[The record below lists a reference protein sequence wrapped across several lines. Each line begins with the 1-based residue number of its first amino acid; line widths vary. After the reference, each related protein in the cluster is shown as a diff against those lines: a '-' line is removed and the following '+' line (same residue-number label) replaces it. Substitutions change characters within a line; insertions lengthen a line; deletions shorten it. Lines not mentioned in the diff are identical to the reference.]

1 MRSRQEI
8 AFRLRQELANLRL
21 LLAPPRPVLEA
32 RAPLCGLPD
41 PEEVAGVVRG
51 TAAAQRLER
60 LADRIVKRR
69 FSLLGLEFEAG
80 SRIAWRRDYRAGIET
95 GTSYFRLVPYLDAD
109 RVGDHK
115 LIWELNRHQHLVVLA
130 QAFVCWGREE
140 YLHEIFAELESW
152 WEENPLQRGINWA
165 SALEVAFR
173 ALSWIWVFHFVGH
186 RMPDDLRRRF
196 LLWLYWHGCHLEA
209 NLSIYFSPNTHLLGE
224 AVALHALGRLLARF
238 PEAARWE
245 RTGGAIVEAEM
256 GRQVRDDGSHF
267 EQSSYYHLYAL
278 DLFLLHAVLSRPG
291 CPAGCP
297 ALGAPRRAPRRHP
310 GAGYLRKLEQMAGYL
325 AALMGPGRRL
335 PFLGDDDGGRVFH
348 PYGEPCQFG
357 RATLATCAAVLGPKG
372 TPEGTPAGW
381 PCRREDVFDQALWW
395 MGPAALER
403 VADAGPEGGPEGTP
417 ASRWFPGAGVAALA
431 GGQTQVIVD
440 AGGFGPG
447 SGGHSHSDTLSLVA
461 RHGGR
466 EVLID
471 PGTYTYV
478 AEPDWRAWFRGTAA
492 HNTLRIDGR
501 DQAGGVPGPGGT
513 PPGAPAG
520 PFRWTN
526 PPRVTA
532 GELRSDA
539 RRDLIEGRCEFAGF
553 VHRRRVWLRKSAG
566 RGAGARLLILDDLS
580 GPEGEHLVEQ
590 FWHPGEPCVM
600 LSPRRFRIGDCACL
614 VVGPLGVVE
623 FGFGGQHGWRSPV
636 PGVKL
641 EAPVIVVRWRGRLP
655 VRLRAAVRFAKD
667 RLVEWEL
674 RPCAELPAL

>member
-1 MRSRQEI
+1 MRSRREI

-21 LLAPPRPVLEA
+21 LLAPPRPMLEA
-32 RAPLCGLPD
+32 QAPLCGLPD
-41 PEEVAGVVRG
+41 PEEVARVVRG
-51 TAAAQRLER
+51 TPAAERLER
-60 LADRIVKRR
+60 LADRIVERR
-69 FSLLGLEFEAG
+69 FSLLGLEFEPG
-80 SRIAWRRDYRAGIET
+80 SRIAWRRDYRSGIET
-95 GTSYFRLVPYLDAD
+95 GTSYFRLVPYLDAG

-140 YLHEIFAELESW
+140 YLREIFAELESW

-173 ALSWIWVFHFVGH
+173 ALSWIWVFHLVGH
-186 RMPDDLRRRF
+186 RMPDDFRRRF

-245 RTGGAIVEAEM
+245 HSSGASVEAEI

-278 DLFLLHAVLSRPG
+278 DMFLLHAVLGSPG
-291 CPAGCP
+291 AG
-297 ALGAPRRAPRRHP
+297 GQAPPQRP
-310 GAGYLRKLEQMAGYL
+310 GAGYLQKLERMAGYL
-325 AALMGPGRRL
+325 AALMGPGRSL

-348 PYGEPCQFG
+348 PYGDPSQFG
-357 RATLATCAAVLGPKG
+357 RATLATCAVV
-372 TPEGTPAGW
+372 AGA

-395 MGPAALER
+395 IGPAALER
-403 VADAGPEGGPEGTP
+403 VSDAGPEDTP
-417 ASRWFPGAGVAALA
+417 ASRWFPGAGVAVLA

-461 RHGGR
+461 RHGER

-478 AEPDWRAWFRGTAA
+478 AEPDWRAWFRGAAA

-501 DQAGGVPGPGGT
+501 DQ
-513 PPGAPAG
+513 GAPAG
-520 PFRWTN
+520 PFRWTH
-526 PPRVTA
+526 PPRVAA
-532 GELRSDA
+532 GEWRSDA
-539 RRDLIEGRCEFAGF
+539 RRDLIEGRCEFARF
-553 VHRRRVWLRKSAG
+553 VHRRRVWLRKSDSL
-566 RGAGARLLILDDLS
+566 LLILDELS

-614 VVGPLGVVE
+614 VVGPLGALE
-623 FGFGGQHGWRSPV
+623 FGFGGQHGWRSPM

-641 EAPVIVVRWRGRLP
+641 EAPAIVVRWRGRLP
-655 VRLRAAVRFAKD
+655 VRFRAAVRFAP
-667 RLVEWEL
+667 VE
-674 RPCAELPAL
+674 CYDSS

>member
-8 AFRLRQELANLRL
+8 AFRLRQELGNLRL
-21 LLAPPRPVLEA
+21 LLAPPRPVPEA

-41 PEEVAGVVRG
+41 PEEVARVVRG
-51 TAAAQRLER
+51 TPAAQRLDR
-60 LADRIVKRR
+60 LADRIVERR

-80 SRIAWRRDYRAGIET
+80 SRIAWRRDYRSGIET
-95 GTSYFRLVPYLDAD
+95 GTSYFRRVPYLDAG

-130 QAFVCWGREE
+130 QAFVCSGGEE
-140 YLHEIFAELESW
+140 RLREIFAELESW

-165 SALEVAFR
+165 SALEAAFR
-173 ALSWIWVFHFVGH
+173 ALSWIWVFHLVGH
-186 RMPDDLRRRF
+186 RMPDDFRRRF

-224 AVALHALGRLLARF
+224 AVALHAMGRLLARF

-245 RTGGAIVEAEM
+245 QSGGVIVEAEM

-278 DLFLLHAVLSRPG
+278 DMFLLHAVLGS
-291 CPAGCP
+291 
-297 ALGAPRRAPRRHP
+297 P
-310 GAGYLRKLEQMAGYL
+310 GAGYLRKLERMAGYL

-348 PYGEPCQFG
+348 PYGDPSQFG
-357 RATLATCAAVLGPKG
+357 RATLATCAVV
-372 TPEGTPAGW
+372 AGA
-381 PCRREDVFDQALWW
+381 PCRREDLFDQALWW
-395 MGPAALER
+395 IGPAALER
-403 VADAGPEGGPEGTP
+403 VSDAGPAP

-431 GGQTQVIVD
+431 CGQTQVIVD

-461 RHGGR
+461 RQGER

-501 DQAGGVPGPGGT
+501 DQA
-513 PPGAPAG
+513 APAG
-520 PFRWTN
+520 PFRWTD
-526 PPRVTA
+526 PPRVAA
-532 GELRSDA
+532 GEWRSDA

-553 VHRRRVWLRKSAG
+553 VQRRRVWLRKTGG
-566 RGAGARLLILDDLS
+566 RPAQGAPRPACPTLFILDELS

-614 VVGPLGVVE
+614 VVGPLGTLE

-641 EAPVIVVRWRGRLP
+641 EAPAIVVRWRGRLP
-655 VRLRAAVRFAKD
+655 VRLRAVVRFAP
-667 RLVEWEL
+667 VE
-674 RPCAELPAL
+674 CYDSF